1 MLLSASIVLVA
12 LLLFGLFS
20 AFQQAT
26 LTREQLADK
35 VQISASHLQSHP
47 AVVSALEADETTD
60 ELIQLAEA
68 IREENEFLYIVVM
81 DTDQKRYTH
90 PVEDRIGERFVG
102 GDADLVF
109 EGESYISEA
118 VGFLGPSV
126 RAFEPVYSQTGELIG
141 AVSVGIS
148 TDAINEA
155 ENQAILTSVAGA
167 SGSLLVGMIGAY
179 FLSNR
184 IKKQLHGLE
193 PQQIARLV
201 NEREAILEAAGE
213 GVIAINEDSEIIA
226 INGAA
231 TTFLKATNH
240 EDSVEGKK
248 VHEVWPELK
257 LEEVMEQREGSYDV
271 VYQRSDLEAVVTK
284 VPIFF
289 IKISVSVRLPH
300 FVKRIS

>member
-1 MLLSASIVLVA
+1 MKKEPLTLRTQTMLLSASIVLVA

-118 VGFLGPSV
+118 VGF
-126 RAFEPVYSQTGELIG
+126 F
-141 AVSVGIS
+141 
-148 TDAINEA
+148 
-155 ENQAILTSVAGA
+155 
-167 SGSLLVGMIGAY
+167 
-179 FLSNR
+179 
-184 IKKQLHGLE
+184 
-193 PQQIARLV
+193 
-201 NEREAILEAAGE
+201 
-213 GVIAINEDSEIIA
+213 
-226 INGAA
+226 
-231 TTFLKATNH
+231 
-240 EDSVEGKK
+240 
-248 VHEVWPELK
+248 
-257 LEEVMEQREGSYDV
+257 
-271 VYQRSDLEAVVTK
+271 RS
-284 VPIFF
+284 FCSSF
-289 IKISVSVRLPH
+289 
-300 FVKRIS
+300 